1 MGNELAKTD
10 PKNTLRAVITSDEV
24 KARIQEV
31 LPTHLKAERFLR
43 VAVGAL
49 TRNPKL
55 AECTQ
60 PSFLR
65 CLLDLSA
72 LGLEPDGRRA
82 HLIPYANKRAGTVEC
97 TLIVD
102 YKGLAELAH
111 RSGVVSNI
119 HADIVCENDVFEYD
133 LGDIKKHAID
143 FRKPRGNAYAVYAV
157 VTFKDGTRKVE
168 VLSRNEVEAV
178 RNRSRSGQDG
188 PWVTDWNE
196 MAKKTAFRRLS
207 KWLPLSPEYH
217 DALDRDGDTLD
228 RMPARTARTTGSVL
242 DSLADDLDGGPI
254 DAEVVDVATG
264 EVTA

>member
-1 MGNELAKTD
+1 MANEIQKQT
-10 PKNTLRAVITSDEV
+10 NGGTLRSVITSDEV
-24 KARIQEV
+24 KARIAEV

-82 HLIPYANKRAGTVEC
+82 HLIPYGKDC

-102 YKGLAELAH
+102 YKGLAELAM
-111 RSGVVSNI
+111 RSGVISNI
-119 HADIVCENDVFEYD
+119 HADVVCENDVFRYD
-133 LGDIKKHAID
+133 MGEIKEHSID
-143 FRKPRGNAYAVYAV
+143 FRKQRGNVYAVYAV
-157 VTFKDGTRKVE
+157 VTFKDGTRKTE
-168 VLSRNEVEAV
+168 VLSRDEVEAV
-178 RNRSRSGQDG
+178 RKRSRAGGSG

-217 DALDRDGDTLD
+217 DAPDRDGDTLD
-228 RMPARTARTTGSVL
+228 RMPARAVRTTGSVL
-242 DSLADDLDGGPI
+242 DSLADDLEGGPI
-254 DAEVVDVATG
+254 DAEAVDVATG
-264 EVTA
+264 EVTE

>member
-1 MGNELAKTD
+1 MGNDLTKTD
-10 PKNTLRAVITSDEV
+10 PKNTLRSVITSDEV

-82 HLIPYANKRAGTVEC
+82 HLIPYGKDC

-102 YKGLAELAH
+102 YKGLAELAM
-111 RSGVVSNI
+111 RSGVISNI
-119 HADIVCENDVFEYD
+119 HADVVCENDVFEYD
-133 LGDIKKHAID
+133 MGEIKKHSID
-143 FRKPRGNAYAVYAV
+143 FRKQRGNVYAVYAV
-157 VTFKDGTRKVE
+157 VTFKDGTRKTE
-168 VLSRNEVEAV
+168 VLSRDEVEAV
-178 RNRSRSGQDG
+178 RKRSRAGGSS

-217 DALDRDGDTLD
+217 DALDRDGDALAHT
-228 RMPARTARTTGSVL
+228 PARTVRTTGSVL
-242 DSLADDLDGGPI
+242 DSLADDLEGGPI
-254 DAEVVDVATG
+254 DAEAVDVATG
-264 EVTA
+264 EVTE